1 MKTKILTLLKESE
14 SYISGQ
20 ELCNSFGVSRT
31 AVWKAIN
38 QLKEEGYNIEA
49 VKNRGYRLVEY
60 KDIYSYS
67 GIKSALQTEFI
78 GRELDFNELVDS
90 TNNKAKLLCEKGAVH
105 GTLVAAEVQSAGK
118 GRRGRG
124 WESPKGS
131 GIWFSIILRPDFS
144 PKSASMLTLVMGI
157 AVASAVNE
165 LDESISCMIKWPNDI
180 VLNNKK
186 ICGILTEMNAEMD
199 YINYVII
206 GTGINVN
213 TECMPN
219 SIKAS
224 ATSIKIELERDIERA
239 DLLNR
244 VLQNFEKHY
253 KLFLKHESMSGL
265 LEQYNSLLINKD
277 KEVRVLDPKGEYTGI
292 ARGINELGE
301 LLVERQDGRI
311 VNVYAGEVSVRG
323 LYGYT

>member
-1 MKTKILTLLKESE
+1 MKTKILNLLKESD

-31 AVWKAIN
+31 AIWKAIN
-38 QLKEEGYNIEA
+38 QLKEEGYNIKA

-60 KDIYSYS
+60 TDIYSSS

-78 GRELDFNELVDS
+78 GIELDFNEIVDS
-90 TNNKAKLLCEKGAVH
+90 TNNKAKLLCERGAVH
-105 GTLVAAEVQSAGK
+105 GTLVAAEMQTAGK

-124 WESPKGS
+124 WESPKGT
-131 GIWFSIILRPDFS
+131 GIWFSVILRPGFN
-144 PKSASMLTLVMGI
+144 PKSASMLTLVMGT
-157 AVASAVNE
+157 AVALAVNE
-165 LDESISCMIKWPNDI
+165 LDSNKGCMIKWPNDI

-206 GTGINVN
+206 GAGINVN
-213 TECMPN
+213 TERMPD
-219 SIKAS
+219 SIIDT
-224 ATSIKIELERDIERA
+224 ATSIKIELGIDIERA
-239 DLLNR
+239 NLLNK
-244 VLQNFEKHY
+244 VLMHFENIY
-253 KLFLKHESMSGL
+253 KQFLKNENMSDL
-265 LEQYNSLLINKD
+265 IEQYNSLLINKD
-277 KEVRVLDPKGEYTGI
+277 KVVKVLDPKGEYTGI

-301 LLVERQDGRI
+301 LLVEMPDGRI
-311 VNVYAGEVSVRG
+311 KNVYAGEVSVRG